1 MQGLTGVFSL
11 RSQIAA
17 QERWN
22 VDLAASNTSLRK
34 ANTDLSAE
42 RKEFSFKLTE
52 LRSKNEE
59 LEDNYAEL
67 VRANA
72 KLTGELDAANEDLA
86 KERADS
92 SGLREELE
100 TMTLKA

>member
-11 RSQIAA
+11 RGQIAA
-17 QERWN
+17 QERRN

-34 ANTDLSAE
+34 ANADLSTE
-42 RKEFSFKLTE
+42 REGFSSKITK

-67 VRANA
+67 V
-72 KLTGELDAANEDLA
+72 
-86 KERADS
+86 
-92 SGLREELE
+92 
-100 TMTLKA
+100 

>member
-1 MQGLTGVFSL
+1 MKGLTGVFSL
-11 RSQIAA
+11 RGQIAT
-17 QERWN
+17 QERRN

-34 ANTDLSAE
+34 VNAELSTE
-42 RKEFSFKLTE
+42 REGFSSKITE

-72 KLTGELDAANEDLA
+72 KRSEERRVG
-86 KERADS
+86 KECRS
-92 SGLREELE
+92 RWSPYH
-100 TMTLKA
+100 